1 MAGPSYSINAWRELL
16 ARVFADAPCQYGVT
30 PSWLINPATKRSLKL
45 DLLYPDMG
53 IAVRFE
59 GIKVKG
65 QSRQSDEEKE
75 NAGFRDET
83 RYEVCRANGIELVRV
98 DAYNEDPLPQL
109 DALIRAISRAG
120 RVIEQGELSVTETA
134 YWMTR
139 VAEARMRASQL
150 RDSIARNTEQMMA
163 NLNDAWRDR
172 EALLAT
178 AASAPSTVPGDQL
191 FVPNLG
197 QRIQHERYGAGVVM
211 ALEPEKDDRK
221 LTILFDAGEEKVFL
235 LSLVQGKIAAHS

>member
-1 MAGPSYSINAWRELL
+1 
-16 ARVFADAPCQYGVT
+16 
-30 PSWLINPATKRSLKL
+30 
-45 DLLYPDMG
+45 
-53 IAVRFE
+53 VR
-59 GIKVKG
+59 I
-65 QSRQSDEEKE
+65 
-75 NAGFRDET
+75 
-83 RYEVCRANGIELVRV
+83 

-120 RVIEQGELSVTETA
+120 RVIERGELSVTETA

-150 RDSIARNTEQMMA
+150 RDAISRNTEQMMA

-172 EALLAT
+172 EAQLAS
-178 AASAPSTVPGDQL
+178 AASAPPPVTSGQL
-191 FVPNLG
+191 FIPNLG
-197 QRIQHERYGAGVVM
+197 QRIQHERYGVGVVM

-221 LTILFDAGEEKVFL
+221 VTILFDAGEEKVFL